1 MAFLT
6 LPTWARIEF
15 SENGL
20 STTWPRESAG
30 PTHATDMSRTDAQAS
45 YRACQNHSI
54 ATTRSPAPRGGH
66 AVPHRIRP
74 NSPRSAARAVR
85 NREAPSG
92 HRCRATR
99 SGPGLHTDTDAGEG
113 GR

>member
-6 LPTWARIEF
+6 LPTWPRIEF

-85 NREAPSG
+85 SREAPSG

-99 SGPGLHTDTDAGEG
+99 SGAGLHTDTDAGEG

>member
-1 MAFLT
+1 MAILT
-6 LPTWARIEF
+6 LPTWPRIEF

-30 PTHATDMSRTDAQAS
+30 PTHATDMPRTGAQVS
-45 YRACQNHSI
+45 YRAYQNHSI
-54 ATTRSPAPRGGH
+54 ATTRSPARQGGH
-66 AVPHRIRP
+66 AVPQRIRKNNP
-74 NSPRSAARAVR
+74 GSAARVVR
-85 NREAPSG
+85 SREAPSG

-99 SGPGLHTDTDAGEG
+99 SGAGLLTDTDAGEG